1 MQHGLPTSSFEV
13 RAATLTDLEEVH
25 ALIVEL
31 AEYEK
36 APQEVTLSLPQLRKD
51 AEEGCFEVTVM
62 FSS

>member
-36 APQEVTLSLPQLRKD
+36 APQEVTLSLPQLRKMRRRD
-51 AEEGCFEVTVM
+51 VLR
-62 FSS
+62 